1 MTENS
6 KAKGLLFPIIKGMGL
21 STGLLLAGGK
31 FINDALK
38 LTGFGTI
45 PAMAADAVLCGAV
58 TYAIGY
64 TAEQYSSKMVN
75 EQGRSEGGFQ
85 GAVPGGPYRG

>member
-1 MTENS
+1 
-6 KAKGLLFPIIKGMGL
+6 MGL
-21 STGLLLAGGK
+21 WTGFLLAGGK
-31 FINDALK
+31 FINDALR
-38 LTGFGTI
+38 LTIFSTI

-58 TYAIGY
+58 TMLLATQPNSI
-64 TAEQYSSKMVN
+64 SSRMVN